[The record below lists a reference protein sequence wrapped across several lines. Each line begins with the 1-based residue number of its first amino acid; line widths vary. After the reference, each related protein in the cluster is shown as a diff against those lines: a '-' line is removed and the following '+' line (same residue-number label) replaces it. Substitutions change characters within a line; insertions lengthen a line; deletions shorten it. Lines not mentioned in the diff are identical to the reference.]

1 MEALEGLAPE
11 IRSVVRKFCSHPAAD
26 AIRKTVTSWGDYSS
40 ILPEDE
46 TYPDAN
52 TFYMYY
58 FTTRKLVSIMDAIEH
73 IQSLTGADV
82 RVSEYALRP
91 TLWPLYAQAFPNYFQ
106 DCHFHSNHID
116 HDANDFVD
124 SEMEEDDW
132 ETN

>member
-1 MEALEGLAPE
+1 MELTDSSTPE
-11 IRSVVRKFCSHPAAD
+11 IRSVVRKFCSHPTAD
-26 AIRKTVTSWGDYSS
+26 ALRKTVADWGDYSG
-40 ILPEDE
+40 ILPEDQ

-52 TFYMYY
+52 TFYIYS
-58 FTTRKLVSIMDAIEH
+58 FTSRKLTNVMAAIEH
-73 IQSLTGADV
+73 TQALSGADV

-106 DCHFHSNHID
+106 DCHFRSDHID

-124 SEMEEDDW
+124 SEIEEDDL